1 MTEDD
6 PARRRDRAAPSS
18 DGAGSVRDGD
28 SRSERSDSDRSVS
41 GRVGSGS
48 ARPGRGGSRAGDRA
62 SGDRAGRSG
71 ASRAAGGER
80 VVSDRGRRVSRGGAA
95 RRRGARRGRII
106 RRRVIA
112 LVLVFGTLGLLA
124 GVYFT
129 PLLGVRSVEVLGTK
143 DLSKPQVLDAAAVP
157 SGNPMLTINLAA
169 IRDRVAALNRVAS
182 VNVSRS
188 WPATVRIDVAERVAV
203 GVIKTPG
210 GAHLVDHTAKDF
222 ATVPSAP
229 AGLPELLLTSSA
241 ATDPTAVAVVQ
252 VLMAVP
258 DKIRA
263 EVLSV
268 SAKSP
273 NSVVLALSAGRQ
285 VRWGGS
291 ADSPRKAAV
300 LAALMSQPGKV
311 YDVSSPQLATISNP

>member
-1 MTEDD
+1 MS
-6 PARRRDRAAPSS
+6 RR
-18 DGAGSVRDGD
+18 AGS
-28 SRSERSDSDRSVS
+28 DR
-41 GRVGSGS
+41 S
-48 ARPGRGGSRAGDRA
+48 ARPGRGA
-62 SGDRAGRSG
+62 SG
-71 ASRAAGGER
+71 R
-80 VVSDRGRRVSRGGAA
+80 VVSDRTGSGRIVSNRARRTTRGRV
-95 RRRGARRGRII
+95 RRRGPSRGKII

-112 LVLVFGTLGLLA
+112 LVVVFGTLGLLY

-129 PLLGVRSVEVLGTK
+129 PLLGVRSVQVLGTK
-143 DLSKPQVLDAAAVP
+143 DLTQRQVLDAAAVP
-157 SGNPMLTINLAA
+157 SGNPMLTIDLAA
-169 IRDRVAALNRVAS
+169 IRDRVAAIDRVAS

-229 AGLPELLLTSSA
+229 AGLPELQLTRSA
-241 ATDPTAVAVVQ
+241 TTDPTAVAVVQ

-258 DKIRA
+258 EKIRA

-285 VRWGGS
+285 VRWGGT
-291 ADSPRKAAV
+291 ADSTRKAAV
-300 LAALMSQPGKV
+300 LTALMSQPGKV